1 MIDQRWVGKRTE
13 RSFFTISREEIRA
26 YCAVIGE
33 KNPIYL
39 HVETAHLNGYEDVLI
54 PPTYPSLFWQKV
66 TIPWIEQDALL
77 LQREQ
82 SFSYQKA
89 LIANKQY
96 GCEIVLRK
104 IRNHGAKQYVVH
116 DLFVTN
122 AETTVLTSAITF
134 VVL

>member
-13 RSFFTISREEIRA
+13 KTFFTISRKEVRA
-26 YCAVIGE
+26 YCDVIGE

-54 PPTYPSLFWQKV
+54 PPTYSSILWQKV
-66 TIPWIEQDALL
+66 TIPWMEEDALL

-82 SFSYQKA
+82 SFSYRKA

-104 IRNHGAKQYVVH
+104 IREHGTKQYAMH
-116 DLFVTN
+116 DLLVTE
-122 AETTVLTSAITF
+122 AETTVLTSTITF